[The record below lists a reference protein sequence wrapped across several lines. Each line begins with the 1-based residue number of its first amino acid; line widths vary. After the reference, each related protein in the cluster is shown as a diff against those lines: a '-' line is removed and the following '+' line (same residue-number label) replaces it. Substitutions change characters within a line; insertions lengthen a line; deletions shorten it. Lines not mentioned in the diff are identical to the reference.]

1 MTPDAEQSLSRARA
15 DLDDARKIATFPIA
29 RFAARAAYSAAF
41 YAAEAYIVAR
51 TGKIA
56 KTHSGVR
63 SEFNRLIQDEVG
75 DLRELGRILKDGY
88 HFKEIAD
95 YWTDSEN
102 SISDQDAE
110 AMIADAQHFIDRV
123 AALLAAPHPG
133 AKG

>member
-75 DLRELGRILKDGY
+75 DSRELRRVLKDGY
-88 HFKEIAD
+88 HFKEMAD
-95 YWTDSEN
+95 YWTDSEK
-102 SISDQDAE
+102 SISDQDAA
-110 AMIADAQHFIDRV
+110 AMIAAPQHFVDRIS
-123 AALLAAPHPG
+123 ALLFTSHPG
-133 AKG
+133 ANG